1 MSHQA
6 SAWALDARQTG
17 RLGAGA
23 RLVLATLADYAD
35 PQGHGA
41 YPSKATIAL
50 RLDLDVNTVRR
61 HLRTL
66 EEAGLL
72 TKGDQ
77 HLVSHFPADK
87 RPTVYNLTLRRGTS
101 EVSPRSSEA
110 SERTAAGPQNVPD
123 RGDRS
128 EAQTKNITT
137 PENSPQTPLELDD
150 DIDHDAPLALQHAA
164 AEAARRHRAELEAKA
179 TTEASAA
186 ERAEIRRQLAER
198 TLRLEPPKDAS

>member
-41 YPSKATIAL
+41 YPSKPTIAA
-50 RLDLDVNTVRR
+50 RLDLDVDTVRK

-66 EEAGLL
+66 EAAGLIL
-72 TKGDQ
+72 RGDQ
-77 HLVSHFPADK
+77 ALVAHYPADK
-87 RPTVYNLTLRRGTS
+87 RPTVYNLLLKADPS
-101 EVSPRSSEA
+101 EVRPRQSDPSEH
-110 SERTAAGPQNVPD
+110 AAATPQNVPD
-123 RGDRS
+123 RPLKS

-137 PENSPQTPLELDD
+137 HENHPPTP
-150 DIDHDAPLALQHAA
+150 HG
-164 AEAARRHRAELEAKA
+164 ARVVVEVGECPSCGQRRSLVADGLCRICLGATAKA
-179 TTEASAA
+179 TEQ
-186 ERAEIRRQLAER
+186 E
-198 TLRLEPPKDAS
+198 DA

>member
-66 EEAGLL
+66 EEAGLVAR
-72 TKGDQ
+72 GDQ
-77 HLVSHFPADK
+77 VLVAHYPADK
-87 RPTVYNLTLRRGTS
+87 RPTVYNLTLKSGAS
-101 EVSPRSSEA
+101 ELSPRSDGGSI
-110 SERTAAGPQNVPD
+110 RTGAGAQSVPE
-123 RGDRS
+123 RGDKS

-137 PENSPQTPLELDD
+137 HENSPQTPRDDFDD
-150 DIDHDAPLALQHAA
+150 DIDHDSPKALAVEHAA
-164 AEAARRHRAELEAKA
+164 AEARRRRLTADGELPTPMPLEVKALFKKPIELEG
-179 TTEASAA
+179 EAPA
-186 ERAEIRRQLAER
+186 
-198 TLRLEPPKDAS
+198 

>member
-50 RLDLDVNTVRR
+50 RLDLDINTVRR

-66 EEAGLL
+66 EEAGLVGR
-72 TKGDQ
+72 GDQ
-77 HLVSHFPADK
+77 ALVAHYPADK
-87 RPTVYNLTLRRGTS
+87 RPTVYNLSLKRGATEVRPRQSGGS
-101 EVSPRSSEA
+101 EQPVTGA
-110 SERTAAGPQNVPD
+110 QNVPE

-137 PENSPQTPLELDD
+137 PENSPQTPRDDDD
-150 DIDHDAPLALQHAA
+150 DIDHDITPSLALEHAA
-164 AEAARRHRAELEAKA
+164 AERRRRLTSDGEIPTPMPPEVKA
-179 TTEASAA
+179 LLKRRDEEDTSA
-186 ERAEIRRQLAER
+186 
-198 TLRLEPPKDAS
+198 

>member
-41 YPSKATIAL
+41 YPSKATIAA
-50 RLDLDVNTVRR
+50 RLDLDVDTVRK

-66 EEAGLL
+66 EAAELIGR
-72 TKGDQ
+72 GDQ
-77 HLVSHFPADK
+77 ALVSHYPADK
-87 RPTVYNLTLRRGTS
+87 RPTVYNLWITGPS
-101 EVSPRSSEA
+101 EVRPRESDPSIHPGA
-110 SERTAAGPQNVPD
+110 TPQNVPE
-123 RGDRS
+123 RPLKS

-137 PENSPQTPLELDD
+137 NQNPTPQTPRA
-150 DIDHDAPLALQHAA
+150 IAPRAA
-164 AEAARRHRAELEAKA
+164 CSTCGQTRIIVADGLCRPCLM
-179 TTEASAA
+179 ASA
-186 ERAEIRRQLAER
+186 
-198 TLRLEPPKDAS
+198 

>member
-66 EEAGLL
+66 EDANLIGR
-72 TKGDQ
+72 GDQ
-77 HLVSHFPADK
+77 ALVAHYPADK
-87 RPTVYNLTLRRGTS
+87 RPTVYNLTLRSGAS
-101 EVSPRSSEA
+101 EVSPRSSGG
-110 SERTAAGPQNVPD
+110 SIHTGAGAQNVPE

-137 PENSPQTPLELDD
+137 HENSPQTPRADLDD
-150 DIDHDAPLALQHAA
+150 DIDHDSPQALALEHAH
-164 AEAARRHRAELEAKA
+164 AEARRRRLTADGEIPTPMPPEVKA
-179 TTEASAA
+179 VLK
-186 ERAEIRRQLAER
+186 RRDEETPA
-198 TLRLEPPKDAS
+198 

>member
-1 MSHQA
+1 VSHQA

-41 YPSKATIAL
+41 YPSKATIAA
-50 RLDLDVNTVRR
+50 RLDLDVDTVRK
-61 HLRTL
+61 HLRSL
-66 EEAGLL
+66 EASGHLIR
-72 TKGDQ
+72 GDQ

-110 SERTAAGPQNVPD
+110 SERTAAGAQSIPE

-137 PENSPQTPLELDD
+137 PENSPQTPRADLDD
-150 DIDHDAPLALQHAA
+150 DIDHDVPLALQHAA
-164 AEAARRHRAELEAKA
+164 AEAARRHREQE

-186 ERAEIRRQLAER
+186 ERAAIKAALEAR
-198 TLRLEPPKDAS
+198 TLTTKAKDTPA